1 MAHACENCKFR
12 AHYDAQPNSLFFQ
25 ALTKFVFGL
34 LLVGLLLFL
43 PAGTFAYWQAW
54 LFIGILF
61 VPMFIAGIVLVVRQP
76 ELLRKRLDAKEQ
88 QQEQKWVVALSGL
101 MFIAVFVMAGLSL
114 RFGWYM
120 LPDWA
125 VFVATVVFLAAY
137 ALYAE
142 VMRENVWLSRTIEVQ
157 ENQQVVSTGLYGIVR
172 HPMYSATLLLFLS
185 MPLVLASPW
194 SFAIM
199 LLYIPIIALRIRNEE
214 QVLERELKGYTEYKQ
229 RVKYKLIP
237 FIW

>member
-1 MAHACENCKFR
+1 MTTK
-12 AHYDAQPNSLFFQ
+12 LFFQ

-61 VPMFIAGIVLVVRQP
+61 VPMFIAGIVLIVRQP

-101 MFIAVFVMAGLSL
+101 MFIAVFVVAGLSR

-157 ENQQVVSTGLYGIVR
+157 HNQQVVSTGLYGIVR

-185 MPLVLASPW
+185 MPLVLGSPW

>member
-1 MAHACENCKFR
+1 MTPK
-12 AHYDAQPNSLFFQ
+12 LFLQ
-25 ALTKFVFGL
+25 ALTKFVLGL
-34 LLVGLLLFL
+34 LMIGLLLFL
-43 PAGTFAYWQAW
+43 PAGTFDFWQAW

-61 VPMFIAGIVLVVRQP
+61 VPMFIAGIVLMIRQP

-101 MFIAVFVMAGLSL
+101 MFISVFVVAGLNR
-114 RFGWYM
+114 RFGWFL

-125 VFVATVVFLAAY
+125 VYIATAIFLVAY
-137 ALYAE
+137 AMYAE
-142 VMRENVWLSRTIEVQ
+142 VMRENVWLSRTVEVQ

-172 HPMYSATLLLFLS
+172 HPMYAATLLLFLS

-194 SFAIM
+194 SFFIM

-229 RVKYKLIP
+229 RVRYKVIP

>member
-1 MAHACENCKFR
+1 MTPK
-12 AHYDAQPNSLFFQ
+12 LFLQ
-25 ALTKFVFGL
+25 ALTKFVIGL
-34 LLVGLLLFL
+34 LLIGLLLFL
-43 PAGTFAYWQAW
+43 PAGTFDFWQAW
-54 LFIGILF
+54 LFIGVLF
-61 VPMFIAGIVLVVRQP
+61 VPMFFAGIVLMNRQP

-101 MFIAVFVMAGLSL
+101 MFIAVFVVAGLN
-114 RFGWYM
+114 RRYGWYM

-125 VFVATVVFLAAY
+125 VYLATVVFLAAY
-137 ALYAE
+137 AMYAE
-142 VMRENVWLSRTIEVQ
+142 VMRENVWLSRTVEVQ

-172 HPMYSATLLLFLS
+172 HPMYAATLLLFLS

-194 SFAIM
+194 SFVIM
-199 LLYIPIIALRIRNEE
+199 LIYIPIIALRIRNEE

-229 RVKYKLIP
+229 RVRYKVIP

>member
-1 MAHACENCKFR
+1 MTTK
-12 AHYDAQPNSLFFQ
+12 LFFQ

-61 VPMFIAGIVLVVRQP
+61 VPMFIAGIVLIVRQP

-101 MFIAVFVMAGLSL
+101 MFIAVFVVAGLSH

-172 HPMYSATLLLFLS
+172 HPMYAATLLLFLS

-214 QVLERELKGYTEYKQ
+214 QVLERELKGYTEYRQ

>member
-1 MAHACENCKFR
+1 MTPK
-12 AHYDAQPNSLFFQ
+12 LFFQ
-25 ALTKFVFGL
+25 ALTKFVIGL
-34 LLVGLLLFL
+34 LLIGLLLFL
-43 PAGTFAYWQAW
+43 PAGTFDFWQAW
-54 LFIGILF
+54 LFIGVLF
-61 VPMFIAGIVLVVRQP
+61 VPMFFAGIVLMNRQP

-101 MFIAVFVMAGLSL
+101 MFIAVFVVAGLNR

-125 VFVATVVFLAAY
+125 VYIATAIFLVAY
-137 ALYAE
+137 AMYAE
-142 VMRENVWLSRTIEVQ
+142 VMRENVWLSRTVEVQ
-157 ENQQVVSTGLYGIVR
+157 ENQQVISTGLYGIVR
-172 HPMYSATLLLFLS
+172 HPMYAATLLLFLS

-194 SFAIM
+194 SFVIM
-199 LLYIPIIALRIRNEE
+199 LIYIPIIALRIRNEE

-229 RVKYKLIP
+229 RVRYKVIP

>member
-1 MAHACENCKFR
+1 MTLK
-12 AHYDAQPNSLFFQ
+12 LFVQ
-25 ALTKFVFGL
+25 ALTKFLSGL

-43 PAGTFAYWQAW
+43 PSGTFDFWQAW

-61 VPMFIAGIVLVVRQP
+61 GPMFIAGIVLMIRQP
-76 ELLRKRLDAKEQ
+76 ELLRKRLDAKEKQ
-88 QQEQKWVVALSGL
+88 GEQKWVVALSGL
-101 MFIAVFVMAGLSL
+101 MFIAVFVVAGLSR

-120 LPDWA
+120 LPDGA
-125 VFVATVVFLAAY
+125 VYVATIIFLAAY

-172 HPMYSATLLLFLS
+172 HPMYAATLLLFLS

-199 LLYIPIIALRIRNEE
+199 LLYIPIIALRIHNEE
-214 QVLERELKGYTEYKQ
+214 QVLERELKGYVEYKQ
-229 RVKYKLIP
+229 HVRYKIIP

>member
-1 MAHACENCKFR
+1 MTPK
-12 AHYDAQPNSLFFQ
+12 LFLQ
-25 ALTKFVFGL
+25 ALSKFVLGL
-34 LLVGLLLFL
+34 LMIGLLLFL
-43 PAGTFAYWQAW
+43 PAGTFDFWQAW

-61 VPMFIAGIVLVVRQP
+61 VPMFIAGIVLMIRQP

-101 MFIAVFVMAGLSL
+101 MFISVFVVAGLNR
-114 RFGWYM
+114 RFGWFL

-125 VFVATVVFLAAY
+125 VYIATAIFLVAY
-137 ALYAE
+137 AMYAE
-142 VMRENVWLSRTIEVQ
+142 VMRENVWLSRTVEVQ

-172 HPMYSATLLLFLS
+172 HPMYAATLLLFLS

-194 SFAIM
+194 SFVIM

-229 RVKYKLIP
+229 RVRYKVIP

>member
-1 MAHACENCKFR
+1 MTIK
-12 AHYDAQPNSLFFQ
+12 LFFQ
-25 ALTKFVFGL
+25 ALTKFLAGL

-43 PAGTFAYWQAW
+43 PAGTFDFWQAW

-61 VPMFIAGIVLVVRQP
+61 GPMFIAGIVLMIRQP

-101 MFIAVFVMAGLSL
+101 MFIMVFVVAGLSR

-120 LPDWA
+120 LPDGA
-125 VFVATVVFLAAY
+125 VYVATIVFLAAY

-172 HPMYSATLLLFLS
+172 HPMYAATLLLFLS

-199 LLYIPIIALRIRNEE
+199 LLYIPIIALRIHNEE
-214 QVLERELKGYTEYKQ
+214 QVLERELKGYAEYKQ
-229 RVKYKLIP
+229 RVRYKVIP

>member
-1 MAHACENCKFR
+1 MTLK
-12 AHYDAQPNSLFFQ
+12 LFIQ
-25 ALTKFVFGL
+25 ALTKFLFGL
-34 LLVGLLLFL
+34 LLVGVLLFL
-43 PAGTFAYWQAW
+43 PAGTFDYWQAW

-61 VPMFIAGIVLVVRQP
+61 GPMFIAGIVLMIRQP
-76 ELLRKRLDAKEQ
+76 ELLRKRLDAKEKQ
-88 QQEQKWVVALSGL
+88 GEQKWVVALSGL
-101 MFIAVFVMAGLSL
+101 MFIAVFVVAGLSR

-120 LPDWA
+120 LPDEE
-125 VFVATVVFLAAY
+125 VYVATIIFLAAY

-172 HPMYSATLLLFLS
+172 HPMYAATLLLFLS

-229 RVKYKLIP
+229 HVRYKVIP

>member
-1 MAHACENCKFR
+1 MPSHR
-12 AHYDAQPNSLFFQ
+12 AVFTILIMTLKLFVQ
-25 ALTKFVFGL
+25 ALTKFLAGL

-43 PAGTFAYWQAW
+43 PAGTFYFWQAW

-61 VPMFIAGIVLVVRQP
+61 GPMFIAGIWLMIRQP
-76 ELLRKRLDAKEQ
+76 ELLRKRLDAIEKQ
-88 QQEQKWVVALSGL
+88 GEQKWVVALSGL
-101 MFIAVFVMAGLSL
+101 MFIAVFVVAGLSR

-120 LPDWA
+120 LPDGA
-125 VFVATVVFLAAY
+125 VYVATIIFLAAY

-172 HPMYSATLLLFLS
+172 HPMYAATLLLFLS

-199 LLYIPIIALRIRNEE
+199 LIYIPIIALRIRNEE

-229 RVKYKLIP
+229 HVRYKVIP
-237 FIW
+237 YIW

>member
-1 MAHACENCKFR
+1 MTTK
-12 AHYDAQPNSLFFQ
+12 LFFQ

-61 VPMFIAGIVLVVRQP
+61 VPMFIAGIVLIVRQP

-101 MFIAVFVMAGLSL
+101 MFIAVFVVAGLSL

-157 ENQQVVSTGLYGIVR
+157 HNQQVVSTGLYGIVR

-229 RVKYKLIP
+229 QVRYKVIP